1 MKKNKGF
8 VIVIVI
14 LIVFIALIGGA
25 YILYARLSKTVQ
37 TEQLETQVDT
47 GDSVDSVLGEQ
58 NSDENLNE
66 DLDENADDSN
76 DGTEKNGENQDNE
89 EGQSREE
96 SQNEEDSNE
105 NSNENLAPDF
115 TVYDADGN
123 KVSLSD
129 YTGKPIVLNFWASWC
144 GPCKSEMPEFNEKYA
159 QLKDEVEFLMVNMTD
174 GGRETMQTAKKY
186 VEDEGFSFPILYDKD
201 SDAAMTYGV
210 YSIPT
215 TYFIDAQGRGIAQA
229 AGAIDADTLQK
240 GIDMIT
246 K

>member
-58 NSDENLNE
+58 NSD
-66 DLDENADDSN
+66 DSN
-76 DGTEKNGENQDNE
+76 EGTEKNGENQDNE
-89 EGQSREE
+89 EGQSSEE
-96 SQNEEDSNE
+96 SQNGENSDE

-115 TVYDADGN
+115 NVYDADGN

-174 GGRETMQTAKKY
+174 GGRETVQTAKKY